1 MENFQIAHTPYD
13 AEKKSYIT
21 FDMVDSLY
29 VGQLNC
35 CSCGCGGEYYEASD
49 PANQKRIVRAL
60 NEFANTS
67 TPIESIDEYIF
78 DLIRSTKHKSN
89 GELVEKG
96 YRLYLKDEYAN
107 PSLPITKVIKL
118 D

>member
-1 MENFQIAHTPYD
+1 METFQITHIPYD
-13 AEKKSYIT
+13 ANKKSAIT

-29 VGQLNC
+29 IGQLNC
-35 CSCGCGGEYYEASD
+35 CACGCGGDYYEASD
-49 PANQKRIVRAL
+49 PANEQRIVRAL
-60 NEFANTS
+60 NEFATANTR
-67 TPIESIDEYIF
+67 IESIDEYIF

-96 YRLYLKDEYAN
+96 YRLYLKDEYAKKE
-107 PSLPITKVIKL
+107 LKVIKV